1 MDTRTLLQNGFRY
14 ALSLTHDKA
23 QAEDLLQ
30 EAWARVLKSGGP
42 RHKGYLYAAI
52 RNAFLDE
59 RRRDKVVSIVPTDV
73 PDLYASALVGAE
85 THAARRQLLAQAL
98 AVLRP
103 EEREALYLNAVEA
116 HTAAEIGELTN
127 TPRNTVLSLLHR
139 ARQKVLA
146 AFDAETAKEVLL

>member
-1 MDTRTLLQNGFRY
+1 MTTRTLLQNAFRY
-14 ALSLTHDKA
+14 ALSLTHDRE

-30 EAWARVLKSGGP
+30 EAWAKVLKAGGP
-42 RHKGYLYAAI
+42 HHKGYLYAAI
-52 RNAFLDE
+52 RNGFLDE
-59 RRRDKVVSIVPTDV
+59 RRRNKVVSFVPTDL
-73 PDLYASALVGAE
+73 PEHFADALVGAE
-85 THAARRQLLAQAL
+85 TQAARRQLLAQAL

-103 EEREALYLNAVEA
+103 EEREALYLSAVEGY
-116 HTAAEIGELTN
+116 TAAEIGELSN